1 MCAFERS
8 EKGIIFNM
16 NMKYITKVKA
26 NLLIYTKKKTSNI
39 LEGSYNSV
47 YKGKSM
53 NFEDL
58 REYTIGDNVKDIDW
72 KASARSNKIL
82 IKQYIAEK
90 KHNVLFILDSG
101 KKMLADT
108 KDLESKKEVALMAIG
123 TISYLVDKHG
133 DLISAI
139 YKGKSNIKLFPFR
152 SGLYNIEKILNSY
165 EKEIDTENDINSLIN
180 YVLKCVKKRMIIF
193 IVTDIDG
200 LNNISEETL
209 RKLSLLHDV
218 MFINISD
225 ALMTGYNAFDVDR
238 DCYIPD
244 YILEDPKLKDIEL
257 NLKTKIYDDVKEKF
271 KKYKIVTTTINKQK
285 DIVND
290 VFKLLER
297 RKNANIH

>member
-1 MCAFERS
+1 
-8 EKGIIFNM
+8 M

-26 NLLIYTKKKTSNI
+26 NLSIYTKKKTSNI
-39 LEGSYNSV
+39 LDGSYNSV

-58 REYTIGDNVKDIDW
+58 REYIIGDNVKDIDW

-108 KDLESKKEVALMAIG
+108 KDLDSKKDVALMAIG
-123 TISYLVDKHG
+123 TIAYLIDKHG
-133 DLISAI
+133 DSISAI
-139 YKGKSNIKLFPFR
+139 YRGKESIKLFPFKT
-152 SGLYNIEKILNSY
+152 GLYNIEKILNSY
-165 EKEIDTENDINSLIN
+165 EKEIDTENNIESLIN
-180 YVLKCVKKRMIIF
+180 YVLKFIKRRMIIF
-193 IVTDIDG
+193 VVTDIDG

-218 MFINISD
+218 MFINVSD
-225 ALMTGYNAFDVDR
+225 ALMTGYNAFDVDK

-257 NLKTKIYDDVKEKF
+257 DIKTKIYEETKEKF
-271 KKYKIVTTTINKQK
+271 KKYKIITTTINKQK

>member
-1 MCAFERS
+1 M
-8 EKGIIFNM
+8 K
-16 NMKYITKVKA
+16 MKYITKVKA
-26 NLLIYTKKKTSNI
+26 NLSIYTKKKTSNI

-58 REYTIGDNVKDIDW
+58 REYVIGDNVKDIDW

-82 IKQYIAEK
+82 IKQYVAEK
-90 KHNVLFILDSG
+90 KHNILFILDTG

-108 KDLESKKEVALMAIG
+108 KELDSKKEIALMVTG
-123 TISYLVDKHG
+123 TIGYIVDKHG
-133 DLISAI
+133 DSISAI
-139 YKGKSNIKLFPFR
+139 YNSKDRIKLFPFKT
-152 SGLYNIEKILNSY
+152 GLYNIEKILNSY
-165 EKEIDTENDINSLIN
+165 EREISSENNLENLIN
-180 YVLKCVKKRMIIF
+180 YVIKFIRRRMIIF

-200 LNNISEETL
+200 MSNISDNTL
-209 RKLSLLHDV
+209 KKLSLLHDV

-225 ALMTGYNAFDVDR
+225 ALMTGYNAYDIDQ
-238 DCYIPD
+238 DGYIPD
-244 YILEDPKLKDIEL
+244 YILEDEKLQEL
-257 NLKTKIYDDVKEKF
+257 EEEIKTKIYKETKEKF

-297 RKNANIH
+297 RKHANIS